1 MHPLIVIGMFGDRKG
16 VQLAEL
22 GQHGVDSRNAGP
34 NRAIRL
40 LGCRDRAGLQRYGSI
55 AAGDVWV
62 IGAVRGCVGHTGNA
76 TGGNEGTPDGL
87 LSG

>member
-1 MHPLIVIGMFGDRKG
+1 M
-16 VQLAEL
+16 
-22 GQHGVDSRNAGP
+22 
-34 NRAIRL
+34 
-40 LGCRDRAGLQRYGSI
+40 QRYGSV

-76 TGGNEGTPDGL
+76 TGGNDGTPDGL